1 MSERCIRGIGTRGGE
16 SAGWRRQAGE
26 DECGGVRV
34 ANRSRTRAA
43 GTRAEIR
50 SARRTGVG
58 KPTHRAIAPG
68 AGMQV
73 AETAGIL
80 VSSVQRSIEV
90 SLPVVN
96 DGRGIAEDILPD
108 VEGE

>member
-1 MSERCIRGIGTRGGE
+1 MTELRGTGARGGE
-16 SAGWRRQAGE
+16 CAEWRRQAGE
-26 DECGGVRV
+26 DECGRGRV
-34 ANRSRTRAA
+34 ANRSRTRVA
-43 GTRAEIR
+43 GISAENRSTRL
-50 SARRTGVG
+50 TGV
-58 KPTHRAIAPG
+58 TESAHRAIAAG

-80 VSSVQRSIEV
+80 ASFVQRSIEV

-96 DGRGIAEDILPD
+96 DGRGMAEDMLPD